1 METGPSSS
9 ILPSSQECHSSDKN
23 GGGSVSTVHGLRSS
37 WSRPRTHASSRLFTI
52 THPGVVLVR
61 YRAFQTK
68 QLISKILRTRTGCKV
83 LDKRGLLSRTRTQV
97 TLTDRDAGQHRH
109 QTILKPSSPNI
120 HHEDISGV
128 WGLLALLTALEALP
142 TTTIYDGASKHRPPN
157 LLATLEMITVVNT
170 NLRHTIAYT
179 RSRSSC

>member
-1 METGPSSS
+1 M
-9 ILPSSQECHSSDKN
+9 
-23 GGGSVSTVHGLRSS
+23 STVYGLRSS
-37 WSRPRTHASSRLFTI
+37 WSRATGPTGPHAYAPSSRLFTI
-52 THPGVVLVR
+52 PHPGVVLVR

-68 QLISKILRTRTGCKV
+68 QLISKILRTRIRV
-83 LDKRGLLSRTRTQV
+83 LDKRGLRRTRTQV